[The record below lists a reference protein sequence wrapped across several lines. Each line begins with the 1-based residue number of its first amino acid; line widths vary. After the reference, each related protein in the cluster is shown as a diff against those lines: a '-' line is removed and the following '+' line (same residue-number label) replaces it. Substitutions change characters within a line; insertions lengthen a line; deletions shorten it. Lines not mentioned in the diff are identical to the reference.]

1 MFDRSLGA
9 NASLRVKGGG
19 RTVEAE
25 NLGANKSRVL
35 TVTAGRAALGFGHAT
50 PTPVLL
56 LRWNKMPDLGVII
69 AADLL

>member
-19 RTVEAE
+19 RAEEAE
-25 NLGANKSRVL
+25 NLGANKSRVF
-35 TVTAGRAALGFGHAT
+35 TETAGRAALAVGHAT

-56 LRWNKMPDLGVII
+56 LRWYKMPDLGVII